1 MRYYHTEE
9 DNLRENDFVNS
20 TGALKMSGYANTT
33 RTQRHGCPAD
43 EHDKDFSRTL
53 KDTAPK
59 YYEQPAPV
67 KQRTEKLDIT
77 FNLRPQCKT
86 HTTKFAGVGD
96 LTVPEGPVLA
106 TAGRVQSIAKRY
118 DRIHKEQDETGR
130 ISLGSTPLNT
140 QEMCAQVKP
149 RKYNF
154 NSMQQDIGAGNYSV
168 HQTTCVQNPVLKT
181 KNPQTSYWTPCG
193 DIFEN

>member
-9 DNLRENDFVNS
+9 DNRRENDFVNS
-20 TGALKMSGYANTT
+20 TGTLKMSGYANTT
-33 RTQRHGCPAD
+33 RTQKQGCPAD
-43 EHDKDFSRTL
+43 DHDKDFSRTL

-86 HTTKFAGVGD
+86 HTTKFTDVGD
-96 LTVPEGPVLA
+96 LTVPEGPLLA

-130 ISLGSTPLNT
+130 TRPSITPSGT
-140 QEMCAQVKP
+140 QDMRAHTKP
-149 RKYNF
+149 HKYDF
-154 NSMQQDIGAGNYSV
+154 NSMQKDIGAGNYSV
-168 HQTTCVQNPVLKT
+168 HQTTCIQNPVLKT
-181 KNPQTSYWTPCG
+181 KNPQMSYWTPCG